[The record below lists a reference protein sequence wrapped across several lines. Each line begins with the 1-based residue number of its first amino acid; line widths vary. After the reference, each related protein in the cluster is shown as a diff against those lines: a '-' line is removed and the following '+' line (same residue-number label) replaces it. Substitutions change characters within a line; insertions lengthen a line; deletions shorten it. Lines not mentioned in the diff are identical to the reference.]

1 MTSPWISVLV
11 IVIEL
16 TSFALFVSSLHHDSS
31 TFMVTSVG
39 IGTRFRSMSSMSI
52 SAETGSTTA
61 FAYSDVVNESDRRGN
76 DLASTVFLAEAAM
89 LCNASPDAII
99 KKLACKRRINMKA
112 ITRDVSSTQTRY
124 NVVDFEEVE
133 DDGSIRLR
141 RVIAVRGS
149 TSIKN
154 LQDSTDSLFD
164 YDELL
169 QMNVHRGFRRVMYSI
184 LDDFPEFVLNKHVAV
199 DKDSKEEETREINYS
214 LCGHSLGYI

>member
-1 MTSPWISVLV
+1 
-11 IVIEL
+11 
-16 TSFALFVSSLHHDSS
+16 
-31 TFMVTSVG
+31 
-39 IGTRFRSMSSMSI
+39 MSI
-52 SAETGSTTA
+52 SAETGSTTT
-61 FAYSDVVNESDRRGN
+61 FTYSDVVNEANCRGN

-89 LCNASPDAII
+89 LCNASPDTII
-99 KKLACKRRINMKA
+99 KKLACKKRINMKA

-141 RVIAVRGS
+141 RVIAMRGS
-149 TSIKN
+149 TSIRN

-199 DKDSKEEETREINYS
+199 DNDSKEEGDLETREIKYS
-214 LCGHSLGYI
+214 LCGHSLGYISLYIIYLSIYLYIYIYISFITRSIKKTIQKTKSIKISYH